1 MLYVNKH
8 IDIENDVSKLMA
20 SKNSDT
26 LLSKFPSD
34 LKPRD
39 IQMDILKDID
49 QKMRSGYKKIIISAP
64 TGSGKSAIAI
74 SLANALESSF
84 IVTASKSLQDQ
95 YVQDFKSL
103 KSVKGKSNFACF
115 KQMDR
120 AQPKRIRDQ
129 SEAIRLKLTCEKGE
143 CIEKTIVNGKKKFK
157 NCKYRPA
164 IEDFTS
170 GDDDTVCPY
179 YDQKYTALISP
190 YSIWNYSSYFQ
201 LMKFNKKTYARYL
214 DKEVSI
220 FDEAHSIENQML
232 NFIGFDLT
240 TFQMEG
246 CNIKPN
252 RYNLDDIDDI
262 IAILRIMA
270 EYYATQ
276 IQEITESRAYQNNPD
291 YSRVEPLENKFDRIA
306 DIRNE
311 ILKDTENFV
320 LNTSINQYNS
330 TNVSIIPLDISK
342 YVKDYFIT
350 PYQIFMSATIS
361 RDSFCETMGIPK
373 DKVAFVD
380 APYSPFALEHRRI
393 SISDIGRLNYKTT
406 AQTEKRLFAA
416 IDEILTNKHPND
428 RGLILTSSKKWCET
442 ILDGLS
448 TRNRSRIRICH
459 ATNPNGKTQDEILR
473 EHGNTSG
480 SVLLSSSLWEGVD
493 LKDDLSRFQIIAKIP
508 YPNFSEKRTRIK
520 KERYPLWYTSQT
532 LTKMLQGFGRSIR
545 NEKDWAKT
553 YVLDSSI
560 YYLISKSNALIPKAY
575 HDTLNI
581 DGKKQ

>member
-1 MLYVNKH
+1 MT
-8 IDIENDVSKLMA
+8 VSKMMA
-20 SKNSDT
+20 SQDTDT

-39 IQMDILKDID
+39 IQRDILKDID
-49 QKMRSGYKKIIISAP
+49 QKLRSGYKKIIISAP

-74 SLANALESSF
+74 SLANALQSSF

-120 AQPKRIRDQ
+120 AKPKPIRDQ
-129 SEAIRLKLTCEKGE
+129 SDAIRLKLTCEKGE
-143 CIEKTIVNGKKKFK
+143 CIEKKIINGKEKFK

-164 IEDFTS
+164 IEDFEP
-170 GDDDTVCPY
+170 GDDNVCPY
-179 YDQKYTALISP
+179 YDQKYAALVSP

-201 LMKFNKKTYARYL
+201 LMKFNKKTYAGYL

-220 FDEAHSIENQML
+220 FDEAHSIENQLL

-240 TFQMEG
+240 AYQMES
-246 CNIKPN
+246 CDINPS
-252 RYNLDDIDDI
+252 RYNLDDIEDI
-262 IAILRIMA
+262 LAILRIMA

-276 IQEITESRAYQNNPD
+276 IREITESRAYQNNPD

-306 DIRNE
+306 DIRSE
-311 ILKDTENFV
+311 ILSDTENFV
-320 LNTSINQYNS
+320 LNTTVNQYTS
-330 TNVSIIPLDISK
+330 VSIIPLDISK

-380 APYSPFALEHRRI
+380 APYSPFALDHRRI
-393 SISDIGRLNYKTT
+393 AITDIGRLNYKTT
-406 AQTEKRLFAA
+406 TETERRLLAA
-416 IDEILTNKHPND
+416 IDDILTNKHPND

-448 TRNRSRIRICH
+448 AHNRSRIRICH
-459 ATNPNGKTQDEILR
+459 ATNPDGKTQDEKLR
-473 EHGNTSG
+473 EHGNTPR

-520 KERYPLWYTSQT
+520 KDRYPLWYTSQT

-545 NEKDWAKT
+545 NEEDWAKT

-560 YYLISKSNALIPKAY
+560 YYLISRSKTLIPKAY
-575 HDTLNI
+575 HDSLNI
-581 DGKKQ
+581 DSKP